1 MAGDAGN
8 VRMSGFAVR
17 TYGALDDALFFAG
30 NGPVDGGKLAG
41 KAVTQSF
48 VDFANGACVLVK
60 LCCTKAFFAMMTRPD
75 VSLSSDAP
83 GEKRPAF
90 DSFFQNNG

>member
-30 NGPVDGGKLAG
+30 NGPVDGGKIG
-41 KAVTQSF
+41 RKKAVTQSF
-48 VDFANGACVLVK
+48 VDFANGRVRFGKTVLHQ
-60 LCCTKAFFAMMTRPD
+60 RH
-75 VSLSSDAP
+75 SS
-83 GEKRPAF
+83 R
-90 DSFFQNNG
+90 